1 MPGWAHARTASKAL
15 LQSCVLPSAWPPT
28 STPLLQLPNGKA
40 DLKSLPEP
48 DWNAIAA
55 ARIYTAPADELESA
69 LARIW
74 KDALGAAGEQ
84 GIG

>member
-1 MPGWAHARTASKAL
+1 MPHDIPPP
-15 LQSCVLPSAWPPT
+15 PSP
-28 STPLLQLPNGKA
+28 LQLPNGKA

-55 ARIYTAPADELESA
+55 ARIYTAPADELEAA

-74 KDALGAAGEQ
+74 KEALGATGGDQ